1 MSRTIE
7 KTLLVLM
14 ILLGGIL
21 MTNGLTAED
30 DAIAIIGTIFAATG
44 LIGTLLVTVIEKIE
58 LGAAAIVAGL
68 ISEDWGKS
76 LDKAVKREMKKK
88 EKKND

>member
-1 MSRTIE
+1 MA
-7 KTLLVLM
+7 
-14 ILLGGIL
+14 
-21 MTNGLTAED
+21 NGLMAEN
-30 DAIAIIGTIFAATG
+30 DAIAIIGAIFSTGG
-44 LIGTLLVTVIEKIE
+44 LIASLLTTIIEKLEI
-58 LGAAAIVAGL
+58 GTAAIVAGL